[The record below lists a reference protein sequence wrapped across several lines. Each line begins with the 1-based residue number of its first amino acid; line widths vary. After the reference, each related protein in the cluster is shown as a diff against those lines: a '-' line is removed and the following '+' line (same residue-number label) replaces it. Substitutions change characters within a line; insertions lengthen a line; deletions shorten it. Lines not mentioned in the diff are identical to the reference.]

1 MNLILIFCGTVVVLV
16 MALMTLIVVR
26 SLYQF
31 AVSDV
36 YEEGGMFYSF
46 LYATTEPVISPV
58 RSVLSRTKLFDSLP
72 IDLSSIFTWI
82 LLMLVRMILT
92 SI

>member
-16 MALMTLIVVR
+16 MTLMTLIVVR
-26 SLYQF
+26 SLYQMF
-31 AVSDV
+31 

-92 SI
+92 SIYKQ

>member
-16 MALMTLIVVR
+16 MALMALIVIR
-26 SLYQF
+26 SLYQMF
-31 AVSDV
+31 

-46 LYATTEPVISPV
+46 LYATTEPIISPV
-58 RSVLSRTKLFDSLP
+58 RSVLSRTKLFASLP
-72 IDLSSIFTWI
+72 IDLSSIFTWM
-82 LLMLVRMILT
+82 LLMLVRTILT

>member
-16 MALMTLIVVR
+16 MTLIVVR
-26 SLYQF
+26 SLYQMF
-31 AVSDV
+31 

>member
-26 SLYQF
+26 SLYQMF
-31 AVSDV
+31 
-36 YEEGGMFYSF
+36 YEEGGIMFYSF

>member
-26 SLYQF
+26 SLYQMF
-31 AVSDV
+31 

-46 LYATTEPVISPV
+46 LYATTEPVIHRYGQFCRAQSC
-58 RSVLSRTKLFDSLP
+58 STLCLS
-72 IDLSSIFTWI
+72 IYQVSSHGYF
-82 LLMLVRMILT
+82 
-92 SI
+92 SCSCG

>member
-26 SLYQF
+26 SLYQMF
-31 AVSDV
+31 

-72 IDLSSIFTWI
+72 IDLSIIFTWI

>member
-16 MALMTLIVVR
+16 MALIVVR
-26 SLYQF
+26 SLYQMF
-31 AVSDV
+31 

>member
-26 SLYQF
+26 SLYQMF
-31 AVSDV
+31 
-36 YEEGGMFYSF
+36 YEEGGMFYRF

>member
-26 SLYQF
+26 SLYQMF
-31 AVSDV
+31 

-46 LYATTEPVISPV
+46 LYSTTEPVI
-58 RSVLSRTKLFDSLP
+58 
-72 IDLSSIFTWI
+72 
-82 LLMLVRMILT
+82 
-92 SI
+92 